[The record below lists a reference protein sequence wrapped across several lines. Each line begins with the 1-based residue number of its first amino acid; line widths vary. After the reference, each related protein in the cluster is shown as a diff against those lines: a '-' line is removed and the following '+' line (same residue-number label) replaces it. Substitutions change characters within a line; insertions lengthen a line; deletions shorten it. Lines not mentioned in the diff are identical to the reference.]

1 MQVFY
6 KHICFIHTY
15 VVSSTAPAARES
27 EGSEGGICRGWEEGR
42 LLGTHAQ
49 EISWNHT
56 NSALIY

>member
-15 VVSSTAPAARES
+15 VVSSTVAAAREWR
-27 EGSEGGICRGWEEGR
+27 EAKVGFAGDGR
-42 LLGTHAQ
+42 RDGCWAPTPRKFPGT
-49 EISWNHT
+49 HT